1 MSFFLITVLIGTVYP
16 IFLEVLTK
24 QQISIGPPYYN
35 KVLAPFLIPLLFAMA
50 YGPKTDWITSKP
62 FKIKQVFL
70 KLSLSI
76 IMTFVI
82 IHLINKKDFLIN
94 LLLVFSLYLIIQNLI
109 DLIKNLKDKSKK
121 NFINKSSLISHLG
134 FGFLIFFI
142 SLNSITSIEQDLNIK
157 VGEKKQLQNF
167 EITLDELKVYD
178 DKNFKKFVGS
188 VVILNKKKNTI
199 ERLKPEIRVYS
210 SPETITYEASIKSNF
225 FADTYVTMSNISRSE
240 FYNIKFQK
248 KPFMNLIWFSTILI
262 VFGGFLRI
270 VDRKF

>member
-1 MSFFLITVLIGTVYP
+1 MVS
-16 IFLEVLTK
+16 
-24 QQISIGPPYYN
+24 
-35 KVLAPFLIPLLFAMA
+35 
-50 YGPKTDWITSKP
+50 D
-62 FKIKQVFL
+62 
-70 KLSLSI
+70 
-76 IMTFVI
+76 
-82 IHLINKKDFLIN
+82 
-94 LLLVFSLYLIIQNLI
+94 
-109 DLIKNLKDKSKK
+109 
-121 NFINKSSLISHLG
+121 
-134 FGFLIFFI
+134 FLIFFI